1 MSETLRRGLAGQLV
15 GALRERVLTGEIPSG
30 TRINEVEVARELGIS
45 RGPLREAIRQLVSE
59 GLLVHVPNKGAVVFE
74 AGPEE
79 VEALFELRSAL
90 ETAAARLAA
99 GRRDRKDVTALRRAC
114 EQSRKLM
121 TGGRRF
127 AHRSSLDFHRALLDA
142 ARSPRIAEQVER
154 VHQQIT
160 VLRSRHNVPASH
172 TDASIA
178 DHEHLAEA
186 IAEGRADR
194 AAEVM
199 ARHLDRVREQMIAHM
214 TGQ

>member
-15 GALRERVLTGEIPSG
+15 GTLRERILTGEIPSG

-74 AGPEE
+74 AGVAE

-99 GRRDRKDVTALRRAC
+99 GRRDRRDVTALRRAC

-121 TGGRRF
+121 DGGRRF

-160 VLRSRHNVPASH
+160 VLRSLHNVPASH
-172 TDASIA
+172 TEASMA
-178 DHEHLAEA
+178 DHEQLAEA
-186 IAEGRADR
+186 VAEGRADR

-199 ARHLDRVREQMIAHM
+199 ARHLDRVRAQMIAHM
-214 TGQ
+214 TEQ

>member
-30 TRINEVEVARELGIS
+30 TRINEVEIARELGIS

-160 VLRSRHNVPASH
+160 VLRSRHNVPAAH
-172 TDASIA
+172 TEASIT

-186 IAEGRADR
+186 IAEGRADH

-214 TGQ
+214 AGR

>member
-1 MSETLRRGLAGQLV
+1 MPETLQRGLAGQLV
-15 GALRERVLTGEIPSG
+15 GTLRERILTGGIPSG

-74 AGPEE
+74 AGTRE

-99 GRRDRKDVTALRRAC
+99 ERGDRADVAALRRAC
-114 EQSRKLM
+114 DQSRKLM
-121 TGGRRF
+121 AGGRQF
-127 AHRSSLDFHRALLDA
+127 AHRSSLGFHHALLDA

-154 VHQQIT
+154 VHQQIV
-160 VLRSRHNVPASH
+160 VLRSRHNVPTSH
-172 TDASIA
+172 TEASMA
-178 DHEHLAEA
+178 DHEHLADA
-186 IAEGRADR
+186 VAEGRADV

-199 ARHLDRVREQMIAHM
+199 ARHLDRVRDQMITHM
-214 TGQ
+214 TER